1 MKSVVSAIF
10 LSFFAVLCADAATHA
25 VPGALDLTR
34 VALTL
39 TDAADLSCGATYPLV
54 SASGG
59 VTGLARSEK
68 LAYLPAR
75 QTANGVAAPVRE
87 AAERVPTVDVLVAYD
102 ATAKAYV
109 DSQNVSMEAFARS
122 QIDQMNFVL
131 ANNNLTNAFTYRL
144 AGVCTIDASFTTGSV
159 LLGTVTDNNSRA
171 DGPQVRA
178 RIRAMREKFGADT
191 VTLLYDKGGM
201 GGVIGDSIWMTNP
214 GDVASCHDCGYNAC
228 NIRSVHTGGEYTMLH
243 ETAHNMGC
251 GHSDTQAEQPW
262 TSAYYD
268 YSRGYH
274 FTDKGGT
281 RRHTVMAYNQD
292 ASYNWHSAIPYFSTS
307 DASITYAPDD
317 KTEPCAL
324 GDATHDNA
332 RVLRTTGPGVADWR
346 ETVVPYADDVA
357 VTDAATGEEVLT
369 GRAFAQSLTLALST
383 SGEGLQ
389 IRYTLDGTAP
399 TSDSTLY
406 AGPIAVDGTTMLK
419 AAAFGASGASPVR
432 TVKLY
437 RLDAL
442 AGASGAAWYTS
453 VRFPWTADGETIRSC
468 NHTTYTTYCSSPL
481 RAKVTGPQR
490 LSFRQKTYFLPER
503 LESSRFSSVDV
514 FVDDECKI
522 DLRDYNVAWSDLV
535 EIDIPAGE
543 HEVTIAYTQRGAMN
557 NPGDYKD
564 GTPETDDAVWLKD
577 IALEDVDETVLNIP
591 AGTTYRL
598 ADVGSSVMTIVGGG
612 TLLCGTT
619 LPDAKYGFTND
630 TWKGTVAFEGFNYEA
645 ATKDIRLE
653 LYGNAQSK
661 VQLTNCQMKYLKN
674 NNATFAGTLA
684 LVRDSG
690 GHVAFKTDDGYSS
703 NFNVFGSLEGD
714 GAIEFAGD
722 PAQGYVFNVATNFVG
737 SIAVDNGSNSSGR
750 RIVFGKASKLADLP
764 SQNATITV
772 QSGATASIGAN
783 ARWYAYHGVEIAGT
797 LLVKGAGAK
806 LDSNASGAMG
816 LKLTDGATLCFETAN
831 ASLAFDKVPLFASG
845 IVKVAFADGVTP
857 TDGATLID
865 WSSKATAPAGV
876 FAFASVTNA
885 TRWVLE
891 KSSSGLVVRRGSVAV
906 PGASAGIQPGDAL
919 ADWLIESGFT
929 GADGTSWCDF
939 VGRKGA
945 NGYDNWKNFILGYS
959 PNDAGL
965 KFEARIEIRDGKVVV
980 ATTEGDFPSGYNVAK
995 RLFKK
1000 EKLDDP
1006 WPAEGEE
1013 MDGKS
1018 ETVGDAAAS
1027 GFYKVDV
1034 DLRKD

>member
-1 MKSVVSAIF
+1 M
-10 LSFFAVLCADAATHA
+10 
-25 VPGALDLTR
+25 
-34 VALTL
+34 
-39 TDAADLSCGATYPLV
+39 
-54 SASGG
+54 
-59 VTGLARSEK
+59 
-68 LAYLPAR
+68 
-75 QTANGVAAPVRE
+75 
-87 AAERVPTVDVLVAYD
+87 
-102 ATAKAYV
+102 
-109 DSQNVSMEAFARS
+109 
-122 QIDQMNFVL
+122 
-131 ANNNLTNAFTYRL
+131 
-144 AGVCTIDASFTTGSV
+144 
-159 LLGTVTDNNSRA
+159 
-171 DGPQVRA
+171 
-178 RIRAMREKFGADT
+178 
-191 VTLLYDKGGM
+191 
-201 GGVIGDSIWMTNP
+201 
-214 GDVASCHDCGYNAC
+214 
-228 NIRSVHTGGEYTMLH
+228 
-243 ETAHNMGC
+243 
-251 GHSDTQAEQPW
+251 
-262 TSAYYD
+262 
-268 YSRGYH
+268 
-274 FTDKGGT
+274 
-281 RRHTVMAYNQD
+281 
-292 ASYNWHSAIPYFSTS
+292 
-307 DASITYAPDD
+307 
-317 KTEPCAL
+317 
-324 GDATHDNA
+324 
-332 RVLRTTGPGVADWR
+332 
-346 ETVVPYADDVA
+346 
-357 VTDAATGEEVLT
+357 
-369 GRAFAQSLTLALST
+369 
-383 SGEGLQ
+383 
-389 IRYTLDGTAP
+389 
-399 TSDSTLY
+399 
-406 AGPIAVDGTTMLK
+406 
-419 AAAFGASGASPVR
+419 
-432 TVKLY
+432 
-437 RLDAL
+437 
-442 AGASGAAWYTS
+442 
-453 VRFPWTADGETIRSC
+453 
-468 NHTTYTTYCSSPL
+468 
-481 RAKVTGPQR
+481 TGPQR

-612 TLLCGTT
+612 TLLCGAT

-630 TWKGTVAFEGFNYEA
+630 TWKGTVAFEGFNYENDV
-645 ATKDIRLE
+645 KDFRFE
-653 LYGNAQSK
+653 LYGNTHSK
-661 VQLTNCQMKYLKN
+661 IRLTNCGIPYLKN
-674 NNATFAGTLA
+674 NNAVFNGTLE
-684 LVRDSG
+684 LLKDG
-690 GHVAFKTDDGYSS
+690 DGHNAFSTGNGYSD
-703 NFNVFGSLEGD
+703 NYNVFGVLEGD
-714 GAIEFAGD
+714 GAMKFTD
-722 PAQGYVFNVATNFVG
+722 KPKQGYVFNVATNYTG
-737 SIAVDNGSNSSGR
+737 SIVVEEGYYGSDPQGR
-750 RIVFGKASKLADLP
+750 RIVFGTVSRLDDLP

-772 QSGATASIGAN
+772 QSGAAASIGAN

-831 ASLAFDKVPLFASG
+831 ASLTFDKVPLFASG